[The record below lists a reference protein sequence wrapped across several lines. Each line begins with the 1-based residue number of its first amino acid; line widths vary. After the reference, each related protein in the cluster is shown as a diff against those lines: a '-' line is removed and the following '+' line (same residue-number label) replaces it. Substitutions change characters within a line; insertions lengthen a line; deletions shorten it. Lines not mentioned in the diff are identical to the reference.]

1 MRVCGVEI
9 QGSEAVIAL
18 LALDK
23 GLFELPECRTRK
35 FILRDDRDQ
44 AQLAKFQFDVAKL
57 VEDYKIEKLVIKSR
71 PHKGKFAGGAV
82 GFKIEAAIQLIDG
95 VTVEF
100 INGNEIKE
108 QLKRNPVAIDFT
120 ATGLKK
126 FQEHAFN
133 SAYANMIHAMYN
145 KED

>member
-35 FILRDDRDQ
+35 FILRDDADQ
-44 AQLAKFQFDVAKL
+44 AQLSKFQFEVAKL
-57 VEDYKIEKLVIKSR
+57 VEDYKIEKLIIKSR

-82 GFKIEAAIQLIDG
+82 GFKIEAALQLIKG
-95 VTVEF
+95 VNVEF

-108 QLKRNPVAIDFT
+108 QMKRNPVAIDFT
-120 ATGLKK
+120 VTGLKK
-126 FQEHAFN
+126 FQETAFN
-133 SAYANMIHAMYN
+133 SAYANMIRTMYS
-145 KED
+145 KDA

>member
-1 MRVCGVEI
+1 MRVCGIEI

-35 FILRDDRDQ
+35 FILRDDSDQ
-44 AQLAKFQFDVAKL
+44 AQLSKFQFDVAKL

-71 PHKGKFAGGAV
+71 PHKGKFAGGAI
-82 GFKIEAAIQLIDG
+82 GFKMEAAIQLIKD
-95 VTVEF
+95 VPVE
-100 INGNEIKE
+100 IITANEIKE
-108 QLKRNPVAIDFT
+108 QIKRNPVAIDFA

-126 FQEHAFN
+126 FQEHAFS
-133 SAYANMIHAMYN
+133 SAYATMIRDMYN
-145 KED
+145 KDA